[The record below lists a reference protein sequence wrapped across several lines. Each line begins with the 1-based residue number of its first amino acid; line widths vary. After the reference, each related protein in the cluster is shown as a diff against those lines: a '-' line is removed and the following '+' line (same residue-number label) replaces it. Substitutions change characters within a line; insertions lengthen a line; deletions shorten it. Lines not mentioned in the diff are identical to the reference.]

1 MATDIYGR
9 IQEIDDYFTGN
20 IARVLSVSQQ
30 GREVTVRFRNGMESL
45 LTSHEATSTRRGDV
59 LIVREQGWLKVPK
72 RSWEEEP
79 IIYIV
84 RKVLPDRLLVESG
97 NLTKTVPY
105 KGNVELAAGN
115 TIEYYEIDQSVSL
128 ISDSP
133 IRARDEGLLELDPA
147 GPFEVKIENE
157 LSLDSFGGY
166 ESVVERA
173 SKILRLQLDQKDA
186 IDAIG
191 AKPIKGVIFSGPPG
205 TGKTMLAQ
213 IIASTSKARFFVI
226 SGPQI
231 VSKWVGESEAV
242 LRSIFETA
250 QAAEKAIIFFDEID
264 SVASR
269 RTEDS
274 HESSNRLVAQ
284 LLTLMDGAHDKIG
297 NVVVVA
303 ATNRI
308 SEIDPA
314 LLRPGRFDW
323 EINFELPT
331 LSDRY
336 EILSKG
342 GRSIATCG
350 DLPFELVAEQ
360 TEGWSGAEL
369 SAIWTEAMLC
379 ALDKSTRSVSGEDFV
394 EGFERAHMS
403 REMKTAVV
411 RDGK

>member
-1 MATDIYGR
+1 M
-9 IQEIDDYFTGN
+9 
-20 IARVLSVSQQ
+20 
-30 GREVTVRFRNGMESL
+30 
-45 LTSHEATSTRRGDV
+45 
-59 LIVREQGWLKVPK
+59 
-72 RSWEEEP
+72 
-79 IIYIV
+79 
-84 RKVLPDRLLVESG
+84 
-97 NLTKTVPY
+97 
-105 KGNVELAAGN
+105 AAGN
-115 TIEYYEIDQSVSL
+115 TIEYFEISQSAVL
-128 ISDSP
+128 IAETP
-133 IRARDEGLLELDPA
+133 IRARDEELSQLDSSA
-147 GPFEVKIENE
+147 LFEVNIHNE

-173 SKILRLQLDQKDA
+173 SKILRLQLEQKDA

-213 IIASTSKARFFVI
+213 IIASTSEARFFVI
-226 SGPQI
+226 SGPQV

-242 LRSIFETA
+242 LRGIFDSA
-250 QAAEKAIIFFDEID
+250 RKAEKAIIFFDEID

-274 HESSNRLVAQ
+274 HEASNRLVAQ
-284 LLTLMDGAHDKIG
+284 LLTLMDGAHGNEG

-308 SEIDPA
+308 SDIDPA

-323 EINFELPT
+323 EIKFDLPT

-336 EILSKG
+336 EILVKT

-350 DLPFELVAEQ
+350 DLPFELIAEQ

-369 SAIWTEAMLC
+369 SSIWTEAMLC
-379 ALDKSTRSVSGEDFV
+379 ALDYGARAVSGEDFV
-394 EGFERAHMS
+394 EGFEQASMN
-403 REMKTAVV
+403 REKKTKVIT
-411 RDGK
+411 DGN